1 MRLSAILPAHRAEHR
16 PGLPAR
22 TVGVGLVVAVAATVA
37 FSVAAWPAAA
47 GEAVEDT
54 RPEKKEE
61 PLPPFPQAENLFFFN
76 DTATTENQFMID
88 GNSLTVSSDGVVR
101 FSLVIV
107 SSAGARNVSYEAI
120 NCLTAERRL
129 YALGRSDNTW
139 ARARNDQWLKIRDNT
154 LNRQYAALYTEY
166 FCPTASVL
174 RDADEAREALR
185 RGGHPS
191 LRLH

>member
-1 MRLSAILPAHRAEHR
+1 MSR
-16 PGLPAR
+16 PAR
-22 TVGVGLVVAVAATVA
+22 LQTRREASRPRFPIGTLLIGLLLGPVANAMSPA
-37 FSVAAWPAAA
+37 AAWPAAA
-47 GEAVEDT
+47 DEAVEES

-61 PLPPFPQAENLFFFN
+61 QLPPFPQAENLIPFVVS
-76 DTATTENQFMID
+76 ATTENQFMID